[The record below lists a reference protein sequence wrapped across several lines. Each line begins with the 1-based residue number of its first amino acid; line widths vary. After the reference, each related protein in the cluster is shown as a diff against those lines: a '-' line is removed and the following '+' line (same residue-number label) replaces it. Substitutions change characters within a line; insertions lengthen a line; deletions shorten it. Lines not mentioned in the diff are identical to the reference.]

1 MITYEEAKNIAITLR
16 TNLDWCAEFK
26 NGYVFSSVYDEG
38 YVGGL
43 DHSPIVVLKS
53 TGEIVTMMR
62 FVNSG
67 TGKMLREGPMTE
79 FEQ

>member
-1 MITYEEAKNIAITLR
+1 MRHDHIRRGKNIAFTLR

-26 NGYVFSSVYDEG
+26 KGYVFSSVYDEG

-53 TGEIVTMMR
+53 TGEIVTHDAVR
-62 FVNSG
+62 E
-67 TGKMLREGPMTE
+67 LRDRENAKRVSA
-79 FEQ
+79 